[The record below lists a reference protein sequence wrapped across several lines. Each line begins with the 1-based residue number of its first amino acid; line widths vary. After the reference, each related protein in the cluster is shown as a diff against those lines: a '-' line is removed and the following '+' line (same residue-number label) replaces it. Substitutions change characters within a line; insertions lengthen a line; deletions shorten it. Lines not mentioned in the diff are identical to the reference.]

1 MAIEQPEKR
10 QFQKRAPAK
19 HVSVSALN
27 KDLTRISLVG
37 TVVSRN
43 DAVMSFLLDDS
54 SGTVNI
60 IVNNA
65 DMFSPI
71 KDGQIVRVLG
81 RIWGEGADIEV
92 QGDIVQDF
100 SNLDFPQFRKVFSP
114 Q

>member
-19 HVSVSALN
+19 QVLA
-27 KDLTRISLVG
+27 KDLSQDLSRVALVG

-43 DAVMSFLLDDS
+43 DTVMSFLLDDG

-60 IVNNA
+60 IVNDA
-65 DMFSPI
+65 DMFGLL

-81 RIWGEGADIEV
+81 RIWGEGEDIEI

-100 SNLDFPQFRKVFSP
+100 SNLDLNLFKKVFASP
-114 Q
+114 